1 MKFFTNRIFTTMK
14 LDSND
19 PCYCGSGK
27 KYKKCHRTF
36 DEKTEAFRREGY
48 QILPSRKLLTAEEIE
63 GVRAAGV
70 INRGIFDLLNSEVR
84 EGVST
89 QYLND
94 LVHNYTIS
102 HGAIPAPLNYNG
114 YSKSCCISINEV
126 VCHGIPSDDKI
137 LKNGDIVNID
147 ITSKLNG
154 FFADSSRMY
163 CIGEVSESAQ
173 RIVDVAL
180 ECLNIGLEQVKPYTR
195 LNNIGDAVEAHA
207 IKNGYSIVRDLCGHG
222 IGKEF
227 HEDPEVVHYAQ
238 PKRKGVLL
246 VPGMVFT
253 IEPMV
258 NEGTFKCKFLKDGW
272 TVETADKK
280 LSAQWEHTLVVTN
293 DGYEILT

>member
-1 MKFFTNRIFTTMK
+1 MKP
-14 LDSND
+14 DPND

-27 KYKKCHRTF
+27 KYKKCHKLI
-36 DEKTEAFRREGY
+36 DEKTEMFRREGF
-48 QILPSRKLLTAEEIE
+48 QIFPAKKLLTPHDIE

-70 INRGIFDLLNSEVR
+70 ITRGILEMLESEVK

-89 QYLND
+89 QRIDD
-94 LVHNYTIS
+94 LVSAYTAD
-102 HGAIPAPLNYNG
+102 HGAISATLNYRG
-114 YSKSCCISINEV
+114 YPKSCCVSINEV
-126 VCHGIPSDDKI
+126 VCHGIPTADRI
-137 LKNGDIVNID
+137 IKNGDIVNVD
-147 ITSKLNG
+147 ITTILNG
-154 FFADSSRMY
+154 YFADSSRMY
-163 CIGEVSESAQ
+163 CVGEVSAEAQ
-173 RIVDVAL
+173 RLVDVAL

-195 LNNIGDAVEAHA
+195 LNNIGDAIEAHA
-207 IKNGYSIVRDLCGHG
+207 NKNGYSIVRDLCGHG
-222 IGKEF
+222 IGKTF

-238 PKRKGVLL
+238 PKKKGVVM

-258 NEGTFKCKFLKDGW
+258 NQGIYKCKFLKDGW